1 MVSDCPSDYVDQSI
15 VSKCRKTSFPATFH
29 FDVAV
34 QGPILYYKT
43 FAVSYVVIN
52 CTYLGFSYLFCT
64 HQGYL
69 VNTYLGYLVCT
80 YLGYLVCTYL
90 VCTYIGYLVC
100 TYLGYLVCT
109 SLGYLVW
116 TSLGY
121 LVCTSLGYLVCTYLG
136 YIFCIYLDCTYL
148 HKYVPDELSLG
159 RQ

>member
-90 VCTYIGYLVC
+90 VCTYLGYLVC
-100 TYLGYLVCT
+100 TYLGYLVC
-109 SLGYLVW
+109 